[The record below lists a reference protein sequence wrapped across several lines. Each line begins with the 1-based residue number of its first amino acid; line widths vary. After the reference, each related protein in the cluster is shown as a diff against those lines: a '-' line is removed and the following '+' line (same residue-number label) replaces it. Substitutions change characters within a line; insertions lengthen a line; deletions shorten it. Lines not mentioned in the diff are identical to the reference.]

1 MNLLV
6 LGLGYSAS
14 HYVRTR
20 ATTYARVSATVRSF
34 EKRGPLRADGV
45 DAHVFS
51 PEAQDDT
58 LRDVIAQA
66 DRLLVSIPPGAEGDP
81 ALARLREA
89 ISNAPNLRSIVYLS
103 TIGVY
108 GDHGGAWIDESTSPR
123 PSNER
128 SIWRLAAEDGW
139 RALARA
145 KACAA
150 HVLRLAGIYG
160 PGQNALANLRAG
172 TARRIVKQG
181 QVFNRIHVEDIAR
194 AIDAA
199 FAFADQQADRVWNV
213 SDNEP
218 APPQDVVTYAA
229 NLLGVEPPPE
239 LDFDT
244 TTLSPMARSFYAECK
259 RCSNR
264 AMREELGVALAC
276 PTYREG
282 MDQLYA
288 AGEGAA

>member
-1 MNLLV
+1 MNLLI

-14 HYVRTR
+14 HYAHTR
-20 ATTYARVSATVRSF
+20 GASYARVSATVRSS
-34 EKRGPLRADGV
+34 EKRDALRAQGV
-45 DAHVFS
+45 DAQVFA
-51 PEAQDDT
+51 PDTMDDT

-66 DRLLVSIPPGAEGDP
+66 DRLLVSIPPGASGDP

-89 ISNAPNLRSIVYLS
+89 LSQATRLRSIVYLS

-108 GDHGGAWIDESTSPR
+108 GDHGGAWIDESTTPR

-139 RALARA
+139 RALARE
-145 KACAA
+145 KGCAA

-160 PGQNALANLRAG
+160 PGQNALANLQAG

-229 NLLGVEPPPE
+229 NLLGVEPPLE

-244 TTLSPMARSFYAECK
+244 ATLSPMARSFYAECK

-282 MDQLYA
+282 MEQLYA
-288 AGEGAA
+288 AGEGRA

>member
-20 ATTYARVSATVRSF
+20 RTAYTRVSATVRSL
-34 EKRGPLRADGV
+34 EKRDALRAHGV

-51 PEAQDDT
+51 PESQDDA
-58 LRDVIAQA
+58 LHDVIAQA
-66 DRLLVSIPPGAEGDP
+66 DRLLVSIPPGASGDP
-81 ALARLREA
+81 ALARLSEVL
-89 ISNAPNLRSIVYLS
+89 SQAPRLRSIVYLS

-108 GDHGGAWIDESTSPR
+108 GDHGGAWIDESASPR

-128 SIWRLAAEDGW
+128 SVWRLAAEDGW
-139 RALARA
+139 RALARS
-145 KACAA
+145 KGCAA

-160 PGQNALANLRAG
+160 PGQNALTNLRAG

-244 TTLSPMARSFYAECK
+244 ATLSPMARSFYAECK
-259 RCSNR
+259 RCSNH
-264 AMREELGVALAC
+264 AMREELGVKLAC

-288 AGEGAA
+288 AGEGRA